1 MAAAST
7 LSLLPSSLSF
17 SHSTNSSA
25 TSSSFFNGGTHLR
38 SHKSF
43 ASITLTAYFS
53 GASKFNN
60 ARVSARRFRPT
71 IVNAVSGDYYATL
84 GVPKSASSKEIKAAY
99 RRLARQY
106 HPDVNKEP
114 GATEKFK
121 EISAAYEVLSDD
133 KKRALYDQYGEAGVK
148 STVGGASSAY
158 TGHCLASCLV
168 ASLLTVALSEF
179 MCSLAEVTN
188 PFDLFETF
196 FGPSMGG
203 FPGMDQTGFR
213 TRRRSTVTK
222 GEDIRYDITLEFS
235 ESIFGAEKEF
245 ELSHMETCEV
255 CTGTGA
261 KIGSKMRICGTCG
274 GRGQVMRTEQT
285 PFGMFSQGLCL
296 LDSLWIGADA
306 MMVEIA
312 ISGRARNTLCG
323 SNIVGTSILIA
334 IKNDRLTSFEVS
346 ERLDALAFMV
356 EWLQRLKDLLSRIS
370 DGEMIV
376 AFGTSIV
383 LLSNVFLDV
392 GICLGCFAEAI
403 WNKVS
408 VCPTCGGDGEVISDY
423 CRKCSGKGRIRM
435 KKNIKVK
442 VPPGVS
448 RGSILRVAGEGD
460 AGPRGGP
467 PGDLFVYL
475 EVEEIPGIQRDGID
489 LCSTISIGYLDAI
502 LGAVVKVK
510 TVEGVTEL
518 QIPPG
523 TQPGDVL
530 VLAKKGAPKLNKPS
544 IRGDHLFTVKVSI
557 PNRISAKERELLKE
571 LASLSSTTS
580 SRSRTQLKTQPA
592 TTSPEERRTGTA
604 AEKNEESGEQD
615 DDPWKKLK
623 DFAGSVANGALK
635 WLKDNL

>member
-1 MAAAST
+1 MAAALT
-7 LSLLPSSLSF
+7 LSLLPSPISF
-17 SHSTNSSA
+17 SHSTNSSTA
-25 TSSSFFNGGTHLR
+25 AGSSASSSLFFNGGTHLR

-43 ASITLTAYFS
+43 ASITLIASFS

-60 ARVSARRFRPT
+60 ERRLSTRRFGPT
-71 IVNAVSGDYYATL
+71 IVNAVSGDYYGTL
-84 GVPKSASSKEIKAAY
+84 GIPKSASNKEIKAAY
-99 RRLARQY
+99 RKLARQY

-158 TGHCLASCLV
+158 T
-168 ASLLTVALSEF
+168 
-179 MCSLAEVTN
+179 TN

-213 TRRRSTVTK
+213 TRRRSTVSK
-222 GEDIRYDITLEFS
+222 GDDIRYDITLEFS

-245 ELSHMETCEV
+245 ELSHLETCEA

-285 PFGMFSQGLCL
+285 PFGMFSQCTVAYGFQMVSCVMAPWANLV
-296 LDSLWIGADA
+296 DSLVTIECVFGYGNAFG
-306 MMVEIA
+306 MF
-312 ISGRARNTLCG
+312 CG
-323 SNIVGTSILIA
+323 SDL
-334 IKNDRLTSFEVS
+334 
-346 ERLDALAFMV
+346 ER
-356 EWLQRLKDLLSRIS
+356 
-370 DGEMIV
+370 G
-376 AFGTSIV
+376 
-383 LLSNVFLDV
+383 
-392 GICLGCFAEAI
+392 LG
-403 WNKVS
+403 VS
-408 VCPTCGGDGEVISDY
+408 VCPTCGGDGEIISES
-423 CRKCSGKGRIRM
+423 CRKCSGKGSIRI

-448 RGSILRVAGEGD
+448 TGSILRVAGEGD
-460 AGPRGGP
+460 AGPRGGL

-475 EVEEIPGIQRDGID
+475 EVEEISGIQRDGID
-489 LCSTISIGYLDAI
+489 LSSTVSISYLDAI
-502 LGAVVKVK
+502 LGTVVKVK
-510 TVEGVTEL
+510 TVEGIAEL

-523 TQPGDVL
+523 TQPGDIL
-530 VLAKKGAPKLNKPS
+530 VLAKKGVPKLNKPS

-557 PNRISAKERELLKE
+557 PNRTSAKERELLEE
-571 LASLSSTTS
+571 LASLNNSTS
-580 SRSRTQLKTQPA
+580 SRSRTQPKTQPA
-592 TTSPEERRTGTA
+592 TRSPEESQTGTA
-604 AEKNEESGEQD
+604 AEQNEESGDQDD

-623 DFAGSVANGALK
+623 NFAGSVANGALK